1 VSAVIRSWLI
11 WTAGF
16 LAFPFAGL
24 AGTALAG
31 RIDSPLAALT
41 GGLITG
47 AVIGVA
53 QALCSSR
60 RLDPRRWILAS
71 AVGMGAGLLL
81 GATAVGFATSLPDL
95 ALMGLLTGLMLGAGQ
110 AIALP
115 APLRQR
121 LLWVAATGPL
131 WALGW
136 SVTTLAGIDV
146 AQQFTV
152 FGVSGAVTVS
162 ALSGA
167 LLYLLLPAPALPP
180 ASAALRPHP
189 QIGSPT

>member
-1 VSAVIRSWLI
+1 MSAVIRSWLI

-24 AGTALAG
+24 AGTAVAG
-31 RIDSPLAALT
+31 RIDSSLAALT

-47 AVIGVA
+47 AVIGAV

-60 RLDPRRWILAS
+60 RLDPRRWIVAS
-71 AVGMGAGLLL
+71 AIGMGAGLLL
-81 GATAVGFATSLPDL
+81 GATAVGFGTSLPDL
-95 ALMGLLTGLMLGAGQ
+95 ALMGLLTGLTLGAGQ
-110 AIALP
+110 AVALP
-115 APLRQR
+115 APPRHR
-121 LLWVAATGPL
+121 MLWAAAMGPL

-136 SVTTLAGIDV
+136 SVTTIAGIDV

-167 LLYLLLPAPALPP
+167 LLYLLLPAAVPP
-180 ASAALRPHP
+180 APAALRPHP